1 MRFRVRDFLIGAV
14 KILVVGGENNFSG
27 GRFFILWFRIFTV
40 ILSEFL
46 FCRWGS
52 GDRRDLSGDE
62 LKF

>member
-27 GRFFILWFRIFTV
+27 GRFFILRFRIFTV

-46 FCRWGS
+46 FCR
-52 GDRRDLSGDE
+52 
-62 LKF
+62 